1 MSQLG
6 LTQQPAQMILIFFN
20 FRHFYKICPPFGL
33 NLNIF
38 EIEYI
43 LTGADMT
50 PRTELYH
57 GI

>member
-1 MSQLG
+1 MRNALSDEQKYKG
-6 LTQQPAQMILIFFN
+6 RGVKTT
-20 FRHFYKICPPFGL
+20 FYKIFPPFGL